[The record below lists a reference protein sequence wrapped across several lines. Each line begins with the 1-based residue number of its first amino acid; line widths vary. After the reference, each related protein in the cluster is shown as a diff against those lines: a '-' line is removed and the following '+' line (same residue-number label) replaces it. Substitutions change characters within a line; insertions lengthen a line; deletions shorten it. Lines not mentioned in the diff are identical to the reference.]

1 MGKSWKS
8 NDLDR
13 YDSNP
18 DKFTRAGRY
27 QSAKSNK
34 VLNRE
39 NTVWVALNE
48 CHIADNVVQHL
59 LARDYGQI
67 EEMRVQFEDG
77 KEMVR
82 VVLRGRVSGGYNVE
96 DGRHRVIAAKLAG
109 MTFIEAIII
118 GV

>member
-18 DKFTRAGRY
+18 EKFSRAGRHL
-27 QSAKSNK
+27 SAKAKKS
-34 VLNRE
+34 LNRE
-39 NTVWVALNE
+39 NTVWVALDQ
-48 CHIADNVVQHL
+48 CHIADNVVTHL
-59 LARDYGQI
+59 LARDFGQI
-67 EEMRVQFEDG
+67 EAMRVQIEDG

-109 MTFIEAIII
+109 MTFVEALI
-118 GV
+118 VSV

>member
-13 YDSNP
+13 YDGNP
-18 DKFTRAGRY
+18 DKFTRAGCHK
-27 QSAKSNK
+27 SAKSKK

-48 CHIADNVVQHL
+48 CYIADNVVQHL
-59 LARDYGQI
+59 LERDFGQI